1 MTQYSA
7 VLPYLPLGQRPP
19 EPSIVLIIVMSQ
31 SDAGPYASY
40 VAEGLKT
47 EVMTFQRELKLQE
60 KFLVGET
67 MKFAI

>member
-7 VLPYLPLGQRPP
+7 VLPQLPLGQRPP
-19 EPSIVLIIVMSQ
+19 EPSIVLIIMSQ

-40 VAEGLKT
+40 MAEGIKT
-47 EVMTFQRELKLQE
+47 EVMTFQGELKPQE
-60 KFLVGET
+60 KFLIGET